1 MSSGFT
7 IKSCGREPA
16 CELVLDHPSVSRVHA
31 KLELLGDGLVRLQDA
46 DSSNGTFIN
55 RNESWIR
62 IKRATLCIGDLVR
75 FGEIEVPLAEL
86 MSRFGEHTN
95 ARLEARHFPLRKRQ
109 TGKQSDAADGK
120 GSGLNKPRRNPLTGK
135 IEDTNTV

>member
-7 IKSCGREPA
+7 IKSCGREPT
-16 CELVLDHPSVSRVHA
+16 CGLVLDHPSVSRVHA
-31 KLELLGDGLVRLQDA
+31 HLELLGDGLVRLQDA

-75 FGEIEVPLAEL
+75 FGEI
-86 MSRFGEHTN
+86 
-95 ARLEARHFPLRKRQ
+95 
-109 TGKQSDAADGK
+109 
-120 GSGLNKPRRNPLTGK
+120 
-135 IEDTNTV
+135 